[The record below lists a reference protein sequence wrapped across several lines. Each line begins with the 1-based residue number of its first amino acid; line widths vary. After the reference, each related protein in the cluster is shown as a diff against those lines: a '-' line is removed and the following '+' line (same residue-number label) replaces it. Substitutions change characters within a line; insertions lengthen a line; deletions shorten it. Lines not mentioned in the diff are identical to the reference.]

1 MKVLHFKQELETMNN
16 RERLME
22 IMTEQDLDRLRLA
35 ELLKVKRAEVDKW
48 LLSRESKN
56 NKEIPDM
63 AIELLEVKLDL
74 KE

>member
-1 MKVLHFKQELETMNN
+1 MKVLHFKRELETMNN

>member
-1 MKVLHFKQELETMNN
+1 MKVLHSNREVLTMNN

-22 IMTEQDLDRLRLA
+22 IMIDQDLDRLRLA
-35 ELLKVKRAEVDKW
+35 ELLKVKREEVDNW

-63 AIELLEVKLDL
+63 AIELLEVKFNL

>member
-1 MKVLHFKQELETMNN
+1 MNN

-22 IMTEQDLDRLRLA
+22 IMIDQDLDRLRLA
-35 ELLKVKRAEVDKW
+35 ELLKVKRDEVDNW

-63 AIELLEVKLDL
+63 AIELLEVKFNL

>member
-1 MKVLHFKQELETMNN
+1 MKVLHFKRKLETMNN
-16 RERLME
+16 RERLMA

-35 ELLKVKRAEVDKW
+35 ELLKVKRAEVDNW

-74 KE
+74 KD

>member
-1 MKVLHFKQELETMNN
+1 
-16 RERLME
+16 ME
-22 IMTEQDLDRLRLA
+22 IMIDQDLDRLRLA
-35 ELLKVKRAEVDKW
+35 ELLKVKREEVDNW

-63 AIELLEVKLDL
+63 AIELLEVKFNL

>member
-35 ELLKVKRAEVDKW
+35 ELLKVKRAEVDNW

>member
-1 MKVLHFKQELETMNN
+1 
-16 RERLME
+16 ME

>member
-1 MKVLHFKQELETMNN
+1 MKVLHFKRELETMNN

-35 ELLKVKRAEVDKW
+35 ELLKGKRAEVDNW

>member
-1 MKVLHFKQELETMNN
+1 MKVLHSKRELETMNN

-35 ELLKVKRAEVDKW
+35 ELLKVKRAEVDNW

>member
-1 MKVLHFKQELETMNN
+1 MKVLHSNREVLTMNN

-22 IMTEQDLDRLRLA
+22 IMIDQDLDRLRLA
-35 ELLKVKRAEVDKW
+35 ELLKVKRDEVDNW

-63 AIELLEVKLDL
+63 AIELLEVKFNL

>member
-1 MKVLHFKQELETMNN
+1 MKVLHFKRELETMNN

-35 ELLKVKRAEVDKW
+35 ELLKVKRAEVDNW

>member
-1 MKVLHFKQELETMNN
+1 MNN

-22 IMTEQDLDRLRLA
+22 IMIDQDLDRLRLA
-35 ELLKVKRAEVDKW
+35 ELLKAKRDEVDNW

-63 AIELLEVKLDL
+63 AIELLEVKFNL

>member
-1 MKVLHFKQELETMNN
+1 MNN

-22 IMTEQDLDRLRLA
+22 IMIDQDLDRLRLA
-35 ELLKVKRAEVDKW
+35 ELLKVKREEVDNW

-63 AIELLEVKLDL
+63 AIELLEVKFNL

>member
-1 MKVLHFKQELETMNN
+1 MKALHFKRELETMNN

-35 ELLKVKRAEVDKW
+35 ELLKVKRAEVDNW

>member
-1 MKVLHFKQELETMNN
+1 MKVLHFKRELETMNN
-16 RERLME
+16 RERLRE

-35 ELLKVKRAEVDKW
+35 ELLKVKRAEVDNW

>member
-1 MKVLHFKQELETMNN
+1 MKVLHFKRKLETMNN

-35 ELLKVKRAEVDKW
+35 ELLKVKRAEVDNW

-74 KE
+74 KD